1 MMPPAD
7 IEREIHHKDYNF
19 KDLVRKGIIYKNIT
33 FFIYKENGS
42 DVVFS
47 CPCAQVR
54 RCGLYIFKI
63 NENTVISTSIVAV
76 VMFQIMSLHFFF
88 SNLSRFVSLEFINSI
103 YRFNLFQLSK
113 KLCEINL

>member
-47 CPCAQVR
+47 WPCAQVR
-54 RCGLYIFKI
+54 RCGLFIFKI
-63 NENTVISTSIVAV
+63 NENTVISTSIVTV
-76 VMFQIMSLHFFF
+76 VMFHIMSHHFFLKKNIIIKVCLDIIIKKF
-88 SNLSRFVSLEFINSI
+88 IKVCLGRIHQLNL
-103 YRFNLFQLSK
+103 
-113 KLCEINL
+113 